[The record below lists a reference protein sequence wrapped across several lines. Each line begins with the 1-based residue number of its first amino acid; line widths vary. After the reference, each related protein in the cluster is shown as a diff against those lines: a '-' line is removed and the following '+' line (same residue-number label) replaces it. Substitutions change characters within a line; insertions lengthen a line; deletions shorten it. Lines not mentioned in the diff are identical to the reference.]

1 MADVEIYIKVT
12 CPYCIRAKRML
23 DMKGVKYREY
33 DVDRD
38 RARFSE
44 MVARSAG
51 RSTVPQIFL
60 DGRHIGGCDDL
71 FSLEMDGKLTELL
84 AAS

>member
-23 DMKGVKYREY
+23 DMKGVEYREY
-33 DVDRD
+33 DVGRD
-38 RARFSE
+38 RAKFSE

-60 DGRHIGGCDDL
+60 DGLHIGGCDDL
-71 FSLEMDGKLTELL
+71 FSLEMDGKLTEML
-84 AAS
+84 AAT